1 MKLGSPG
8 PRTELASGLHPN
20 TGEMTVASVDSRIV
34 SQFLNVSTPNV
45 SDALDRLGIEG
56 APQGILPIYPC
67 AKIAGYAAT
76 LKLVPAGKAEEST
89 VLGTLRA
96 IVKGGPGSVL
106 VVDAS
111 DNPGVNSYGGVAGA
125 TAKHNGVVGCVTD
138 GVVRDVDEYQ
148 GYGMPV
154 YARGIAQQSVRGRS
168 SCAGY
173 GIPVKL
179 GGVSVRPGDFILA
192 DMNGTVVVPQERVAE
207 VLAFAQKVK
216 ATEEGVI
223 AAIRAGADPMEA
235 HQRVNYDSMLKATA

>member
-1 MKLGSPG
+1 
-8 PRTELASGLHPN
+8 
-20 TGEMTVASVDSRIV
+20 MTTVDHRLV

-45 SDALDRLGIEG
+45 SDALDRLGLDG

-67 AKIAGYAAT
+67 AKICGPAAT
-76 LKLVPAGKAEEST
+76 LKLVPAGQAEEST

-96 IVKGGPGSVL
+96 IVKGGRGSVL
-106 VVDAS
+106 VIDAS
-111 DNPGVNSYGGVAGA
+111 ENPKVNAYGGVAGA
-125 TAKHNGVVGCVTD
+125 TSKHHGLVGCVTD
-138 GVVRDVDEYQ
+138 GPVRDVDEYK

-154 YARGIAQQSVRGRS
+154 YGRGIVQQSVRGRS

-179 GGVSVRPGDFILA
+179 GGVTVRPGDFILA
-192 DMNGTVVVPQERVAE
+192 DDNGTVVIPMERVAE

-216 ATEEGVI
+216 ATEDGVI

-235 HQRVNYDSMLKATA
+235 HEKVNYDSMLKAQAK

>member
-1 MKLGSPG
+1 MTTVD
-8 PRTELASGLHPN
+8 PRL
-20 TGEMTVASVDSRIV
+20 V

-45 SDALDRLGIEG
+45 SDALDRLGLEG

-67 AKIAGYAAT
+67 AKICGPAAT
-76 LKLVPAGKAEEST
+76 LKLVPAGQAEEST

-96 IVKGGPGSVL
+96 IVKGGRGSVL
-106 VVDAS
+106 VIDAS
-111 DNPGVNSYGGVAGA
+111 ENPKVNAYGGVAGA
-125 TAKHNGVVGCVTD
+125 TSKHNGLAGCVTD
-138 GVVRDVDEYQ
+138 GPVRDVDEYK

-154 YARGIAQQSVRGRS
+154 YGRGIVQQSVRGRS

-179 GGVSVRPGDFILA
+179 GGVTVRPGDFILA
-192 DMNGTVVVPQERVAE
+192 DDNGTVVIPLERVAE

-216 ATEEGVI
+216 ATEDGVI

-235 HQRVNYDSMLKATA
+235 HEKVNYDNMLKAQAT